1 MNRKLVLV
9 SALAALF
16 SAASANALTIDD
28 FTVGQPDI
36 TLNGPSSISSTTM
49 LTTGPTSNII
59 GGTRQTDVEM
69 YAGDAGAKTE
79 VRVISSVLD
88 ISNTSSAQSRI
99 VLNWNANT
107 STLGLGNLDLDVPGT
122 NGIFLA
128 FPVAMDHA
136 LDLMFEIQD
145 YGQST
150 AILSKTFPALSQGS
164 NFFFAFSDFTNRDA
178 LSSTDSIRMTV
189 DSTTPDL
196 DATLDLV
203 ESRDAPPL
211 TVPEPATMGL
221 LCLGL
226 LGLGFRRWKAK
237 ASNV

>member
-1 MNRKLVLV
+1 
-9 SALAALF
+9 
-16 SAASANALTIDD
+16 
-28 FTVGQPDI
+28 
-36 TLNGPSSISSTTM
+36 M

-128 FPVAMDHA
+128 FSVAMDHA

-145 YGQST
+145 YGQSI
-150 AILSKTFPALSQGS
+150 AILGKTFPALSQGS